1 MFSYTSDPNADF
13 LTKKGCFFS
22 TPTMNIKDVDQVPAE
37 QDEKTIGSSLSG
49 WWFGTFLIFHSIWDN
64 PSH

>member
-1 MFSYTSDPNADF
+1 MFSCTSGQNGDF

-22 TPTMNIKDVDQVPAE
+22 TPTMNIKDGDQVPAG
-37 QDEKTIGSSLSG
+37 QKNSWFIII
-49 WWFGTFLIFHSIWDN
+49 WFGTFFIFHSIWDN